1 MLIEIGAGG
10 GASLLGYELA
20 RMIFCDAEPLAGGGP
35 SPLSLLG
42 KGLGGSRSLAGDKVR
57 DVIEHDRPA
66 ATPAAP
72 SAPAKPSPGTAATK
86 AEAASEAASLLSDPN
101 RKHIF
106 KGEVSEKRA
115 KATGWHFE
123 PTGSKEKGTYVIEE
137 TRSAADPHGVYAG
150 NVVIEGVKKKDR
162 STFFPKDW
170 TEKQVEAAI
179 EEAYKNR
186 SPRQRGGEYRGSTTG
201 GMDITLRLDGKGN
214 LESAYP
220 VYKGPKH
227 QGPKQ

>member
-1 MLIEIGAGG
+1 M
-10 GASLLGYELA
+10 
-20 RMIFCDAEPLAGGGP
+20 
-35 SPLSLLG
+35 
-42 KGLGGSRSLAGDKVR
+42 
-57 DVIEHDRPA
+57 
-66 ATPAAP
+66 
-72 SAPAKPSPGTAATK
+72 AATK
-86 AEAASEAASLLSDPN
+86 AEAASEAASLLTDPN

-106 KGEVSEKRA
+106 KGEVRPKQADSV
-115 KATGWHFE
+115 GWHLE
-123 PTGSKEKGTYVIEE
+123 SSGDKDKGTYVIGG
-137 TRSAADPHGVYAG
+137 TRSPSDAHGVYEG
-150 NVVIEGVKKKDR
+150 NVMIEGVRKKAR

-170 TEKQVEAAI
+170 TEQQVETAI